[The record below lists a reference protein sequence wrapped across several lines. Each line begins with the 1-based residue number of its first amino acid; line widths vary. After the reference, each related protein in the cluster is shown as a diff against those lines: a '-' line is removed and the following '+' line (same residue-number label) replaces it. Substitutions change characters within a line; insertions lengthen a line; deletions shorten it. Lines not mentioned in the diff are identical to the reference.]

1 MRPVQPIHNSPIAN
15 LDILVL
21 TQVRSYLTYRIDNTQ
36 QIREKIKDYG
46 PIKNGD
52 FLFSLDVKQMYPS
65 LPTCDEALMVIRKKL
80 QKHAQHI
87 DFFNFKLGHIME
99 FLKFIWEN
107 SYIEVNEKV
116 YKQSSGVGTGGHSSP
131 GVADILIDDMYMTA
145 IEIEKVLPGCL
156 SLYVDDSIGIWTESL
171 QKYQQFISTLN
182 NTWPTVEF
190 ESTLEDSN
198 REIVFLDIK
207 IKIEE
212 EYNITYEFHQK
223 PTHCNRYLDYL
234 SHTPEQ
240 TKINIVLSE
249 ARRII
254 NNCSHIEKSYPHL
267 EKLRKHLINSNYPTQ
282 LINKYI
288 TMAIENPIPKIKS
301 KAKDEYKNSYLI
313 RIPYMNE
320 PFTRIVKKHVKKSK
334 LNIKVVVK
342 AAMSIKRKVTSSP
355 SNCKC
360 QSCKNKFPCT
370 SRDMVYQATC
380 KFCKESYLG
389 ATGRMGD
396 QRFKEHEASVRR
408 ENDASSIGKHIL
420 DKHSQIDSYEVRDIN
435 NYYEFSILK
444 HCKDTF
450 EAFLSEDILIKTKK
464 PAINNMTGNGF
475 TF

>member
-131 GVADILIDDMYMTA
+131 GVADILIDDMYMTAIEIEKVLPGCLSLYVDDSIGIWTESLQKYQQFISTLNNTWPTDILIDDMYMTA

-389 ATGRMGD
+389 G
-396 QRFKEHEASVRR
+396 H
-408 ENDASSIGKHIL
+408 GK
-420 DKHSQIDSYEVRDIN
+420 DGGPEV
-435 NYYEFSILK
+435 
-444 HCKDTF
+444 
-450 EAFLSEDILIKTKK
+450 
-464 PAINNMTGNGF
+464 
-475 TF
+475 